1 MRFGLLAIDVFHGV
15 TGLAAESVGL
25 AGSVGTL
32 EPGKLA
38 DVAVF
43 DGNPF
48 ERPADVVN
56 VRDVYKGGRCVVHA
70 GGLVVP
76 NSDAIASRRRGHDNE

>member
-1 MRFGLLAIDVFHGV
+1 M

-25 AGSVGTL
+25 ADSVGTL

-48 ERPADVVN
+48 ENPADAVN
-56 VRDVYKGGRCVVHA
+56 VRDVYKGGTCVVHN

-76 NSDAIASRRRGHDNE
+76 NSHAIASRRRGHDRD